1 MSFSSNRSVPA
12 VLMRALFLLLLGVL
26 GITLTGCV
34 SGPLDDDNA
43 GVGRGY
49 SSSRASDREWK

>member
-1 MSFSSNRSVPA
+1 M
-12 VLMRALFLLLLGVL
+12 LMRALFLLLLGVL